1 MREVAD
7 ASHAVRGGSAARA
20 ARDASAGALA
30 LCASTIF
37 VSAFLLFLVQPLIAR
52 QILPWFGGSAA
63 VWTLCLVFFQVVL
76 LVGYFYADWLS
87 RRPLRMQA
95 VVHALLLLAACA
107 TLPVIPD
114 AAWKPTGQGD
124 PSAGV
129 LAVLAATI
137 GLPYLAVCTTGPLVQ
152 SWVAR
157 LHAGDAPRQAKV
169 YRLFALSNLAALAA
183 LVVYP
188 FVLEP
193 VFALRAQALA
203 WSVGFG
209 LFAMLA
215 IVSVVAV
222 GKARPTRTGTEAVS
236 ATPAQAAPPLSW
248 SEQLLW
254 LVLAALGTVAL
265 LAVSAF
271 ITQDIASV
279 PMLWIVPLALYLL
292 SFVLCFD
299 SDFWYR
305 RWLFWPAVLLLTPVM
320 GWYLNTPQ
328 RSLPIAAAIGLYSVG
343 LFAICMF
350 ANGELARARPGP
362 ERLTRFYLLLAL
374 GGAVGGIFAGVV
386 APHFFNG
393 YWELPMSLAVPGLIV
408 LWLTRGRQ
416 QWVWAVFAFAVVVGF
431 AAFLRMD
438 AVAVSLNVL
447 YATVSALALFAV
459 GYTAWRARSW
469 AAAAGL
475 GGALASVAVVWLSV
489 YSVLEADNRTML
501 RVRNFYGALR
511 VEQFGI
517 PGALTAS
524 RRLMHGVISH
534 GEQLQGAV
542 QRRLPST
549 YYGPK
554 SGVGL
559 ALLTNR
565 AATQRVGVIG
575 LGVGTLAAY
584 GRAGDTVRF
593 YEINPRVTAAARS
606 HFTYLA
612 DSPATVQVAQGDAR
626 LLMQQELDA
635 QGSQRFDVIVVD
647 AFSGDAIPM
656 HLMTREALALY
667 GRHLLPSGVIAFHI
681 SNRHLKL
688 APVVKRLAEDAGMQA
703 VRVHF
708 EPAPGNLTLE
718 HSSEYVLLTRDA
730 RFLQDPVI
738 RERGEAIDA
747 AGVATWTDDHSNLLA
762 ALRWTTPP

>member
-1 MREVAD
+1 MRKAAD
-7 ASHAVRGGSAARA
+7 G
-20 ARDASAGALA
+20 AGTLA

-76 LVGYFYADWLS
+76 LLGYFYADWLS
-87 RRPLRMQA
+87 RRPLRTQA

-107 TLPVIPD
+107 TLPAIPD
-114 AAWKPTGQGD
+114 AAWKPGGQGD
-124 PSAGV
+124 PALGV
-129 LAVLAATI
+129 LAVLAVTI

-157 LHAGDAPRQAKV
+157 LHAGDAPRQARV

-193 VFALRAQALA
+193 VFALHAQAVA

-209 LFAMLA
+209 LFAVLA
-215 IVSVVAV
+215 VVSVLGVA
-222 GKARPTRTGTEAVS
+222 KARPAPAV
-236 ATPAQAAPPLSW
+236 AGAPAASAAPALPLSW
-248 SEQLLW
+248 ADQVLW
-254 LVLAALGTVAL
+254 LVLSALGTVAL

-305 RWLFWPAVLLLTPVM
+305 RRIFWPAVLVLAPLM
-320 GWYLNTPQ
+320 GWYLSTPQ
-328 RSLPIAAAIGLYSVG
+328 RSLPIAAAIGLYCAG

-362 ERLTRFYLLLAL
+362 ARLTRFYLLLAL
-374 GGAVGGIFAGVV
+374 GGALGGIFAGVI

-393 YWELPMSLAVPGLIV
+393 YWELPASLAVPGLIL
-408 LWLTRGRQ
+408 LWLTRARQ
-416 QWVWAVFAFAVVVGF
+416 QWVWLVFAFAIVVGF
-431 AAFLRMD
+431 GAWIRLAS
-438 AVAVSLNVL
+438 VAVSLPVF
-447 YATVSALALFAV
+447 YAMVTALACLAA

-469 AAAAGL
+469 AAGAGL
-475 GGALASVAVVWLSV
+475 FGALVSVAVAWLSI
-489 YSVLEADNRTML
+489 SNVLEADNRTML

-542 QRRLPST
+542 QRRLAST

-554 SGVGL
+554 SGAGL

-565 AATQRVGVIG
+565 GDTPQRVGVIG

-584 GRAGDTVRF
+584 GRSGDTVRF
-593 YEINPRVTAAARS
+593 YEINPQVTAAARS
-606 HFTYLA
+606 HFNYLA
-612 DSPATVQVAQGDAR
+612 DSPATIEIAQGDAR
-626 LLMQQELDA
+626 LLMQQEFDA
-635 QGSQRFDVIVVD
+635 HGSQRFDAVMVD

-667 GRHLLPSGVIAFHI
+667 RQHLLPTGVIAFHI
-681 SNRHLKL
+681 SNRHLDL
-688 APVVKRLAEDAGMQA
+688 APVVQRLADDAGMKA
-703 VRVHF
+703 VRVRF
-708 EPAPGNLTLE
+708 EPVPGNLTLE
-718 HSSEYVLLTRDA
+718 HASEYVLLTRNE
-730 RFLQDPVI
+730 RFLQDPVV

-747 AGVATWTDDHSNLLA
+747 GGVTTWTDDHSNLLA
-762 ALRWTTPP
+762 ALRWTMRP

>member
-1 MREVAD
+1 MREATD
-7 ASHAVRGGSAARA
+7 ASHAALGGSAARA

-76 LVGYFYADWLS
+76 LLGYFYADFLS
-87 RRPLRMQA
+87 RRPLRTQA
-95 VVHALLLLAACA
+95 IVHSLFLLAACA
-107 TLPVIPD
+107 MLPVIPD

-124 PSAGV
+124 PATGV

-169 YRLFALSNLAALAA
+169 YRLFALSNLAALFA

-193 VFALRAQALA
+193 VFALRAQAIA

-209 LFAMLA
+209 LFAVLA

-222 GKARPTRTGTEAVS
+222 GKARPTQTGAEAA
-236 ATPAQAAPPLSW
+236 ATTAAPAAPLPW
-248 SEQLLW
+248 SDQLLW

-305 RWLFWPAVLLLTPVM
+305 RWLFWPAVLVLAPVM

-328 RSLPIAAAIGLYSVG
+328 RSLPIPAAIGLFCAG

-350 ANGELARARPGP
+350 SNGELARARPGAA
-362 ERLTRFYLLLAL
+362 RLTRFYLLLAL
-374 GGAVGGIFAGVV
+374 GGALGGIFAGVV

-393 YWELPMSLAVPGLIV
+393 YWELPASLAVPGLIV
-408 LWLTRGRQ
+408 LWLTRARQ
-416 QWVWAVFAFAVVVGF
+416 QWVWLAFAFAIVVAYAVF
-431 AAFLRMD
+431 IRM
-438 AVAVSLNVL
+438 ASVAVSLPVF
-447 YATVSALALFAV
+447 YAMVTALAVFAAL
-459 GYTAWRARSW
+459 YTAWRARAW
-469 AAAAGL
+469 AAGAGL
-475 GGALASVAVVWLSV
+475 LGALVSVAVAWLTVSN
-489 YSVLEADNRTML
+489 VLEADNRTML

-511 VEQFGI
+511 VEQLGI
-517 PGALTAS
+517 PGSLTAS

-554 SGVGL
+554 SGAGL

-565 AATQRVGVIG
+565 AEPRRVGVIG

-584 GRAGDTVRF
+584 GRSGDTVRF
-593 YEINPRVTAAARS
+593 YEINPRVTAAAHS
-606 HFTYLA
+606 HFSYLA
-612 DSPATVQVAQGDAR
+612 DSPAKIEIAQGDAR
-626 LLMQQELDA
+626 LLMQQELDG
-635 QGSQRFDVIVVD
+635 QGSQRFDAIMVD

-667 GRHLLPSGVIAFHI
+667 RRHLLPTGVIAFHI
-681 SNRHLKL
+681 SNRHLDL
-688 APVVKRLAEDAGMQA
+688 APVVKRLADDAGMKA
-703 VRVHF
+703 VRVRF
-708 EPAPGNLTLE
+708 DPAPGNATLE
-718 HSSEYVLLTRDA
+718 HASEYVLLTNDD
-730 RFLQDPVI
+730 RFLQDAAV
-738 RERGEAIDA
+738 RARGEAIDA
-747 AGVATWTDDHSNLLA
+747 AGATLWTDDHSNLLA
-762 ALRWTTPP
+762 ALRWTARP

>member
-1 MREVAD
+1 MR
-7 ASHAVRGGSAARA
+7 RA
-20 ARDASAGALA
+20 ADGAGARA

-76 LVGYFYADWLS
+76 LLGYFYADRLS
-87 RRPLRMQA
+87 RWPLRTQA

-107 TLPVIPD
+107 MLPVIPG

-124 PSAGV
+124 PALNV
-129 LAVLAATI
+129 LAVLAATV

-157 LHAGDAPRQAKV
+157 LHAGDAPRQARV

-193 VFALRAQALA
+193 VFVLRVQAIA

-209 LFAMLA
+209 LFAVLA
-215 IVSVVAV
+215 IVSVLAVAR
-222 GKARPTRTGTEAVS
+222 ARPAPVVAEM
-236 ATPAQAAPPLSW
+236 PAASPAAAPLSW
-248 SEQLLW
+248 ADQILW

-299 SDFWYR
+299 RDFWYR
-305 RWLFWPAVLLLTPVM
+305 RRIFWPAVLLLTPVM

-328 RSLPIAAAIGLYSVG
+328 RSLPIAAAIALYCVG

-374 GGAVGGIFAGVV
+374 GGALGGIFAGVV

-393 YWELPMSLAVPGLIV
+393 YWELPASLAVPGLIL
-408 LWLTRGRQ
+408 LWLTRARQ
-416 QWVWAVFAFAVVVGF
+416 QWVWLVFAFAIVVGF
-431 AAFLRMD
+431 GVLIRLGS
-438 AVAVSLNVL
+438 VAVSLPVF
-447 YATVSALALFAV
+447 YAMVTALACFAA

-469 AAAAGL
+469 AAGAGL
-475 GGALASVAVVWLSV
+475 AGALVSVAVAWLSIS
-489 YSVLEADNRTML
+489 SVLEADNRTML

-565 AATQRVGVIG
+565 SAPRRVGVIG

-584 GRAGDTVRF
+584 GRSGDTVRF

-612 DSPATVQVAQGDAR
+612 DSPATIEIAQGDAR

-635 QGSQRFDVIVVD
+635 HGSQRFDTIVVD

-667 GRHLLPSGVIAFHI
+667 RKHLLPTGVIAFHI
-681 SNRHLKL
+681 SNRHLEL
-688 APVVKRLAEDAGMQA
+688 APVVKRLADDAGMQS
-703 VRVHF
+703 VRVRF
-708 EPAPGNLTLE
+708 EPVASNLTLE
-718 HSSEYVLLTRDA
+718 HASEYVLLTHNA
-730 RFLQDPVI
+730 AFLADPAMQ
-738 RERGEAIDA
+738 ERGEAMVPGGA
-747 AGVATWTDDHSNLLA
+747 ALWTDDYSNLLA
-762 ALRWTTPP
+762 ALRWTPP